1 MNHLRLLTASV
12 TVAAALLAGGAARV
26 AAAPAPQDE
35 DALGVIEGSVF
46 LDADADGRFDPDEQP
61 LEGFEILLDGP
72 DERSAM
78 TLANG
83 RYRFED
89 LPAGSYTVRVERDDE
104 QRETY
109 VSSIRYE
116 NLEVDGTLL
125 VGIDFG
131 LQERDAVAAEAT
143 EDAMDE
149 ADEDAGD
156 ETAED
161 EDMTEETA
169 AGDQGDADDGAAD
182 EATMDDDD
190 AADEATMDDDA
201 EPEMTAANM
210 LPALR
215 EMLQGAAAAGQTVDD
230 LDPAARKALD
240 DAVAELSDAELAE
253 LQRAMDADEELRDL
267 ARETGADVLLAA
279 AMDARAAARRTSA
292 PAQVH
297 DMPQTGAED
306 LLGWQGLVGLIALL
320 ALLGAAGMVA
330 ERRGA

>member
-12 TVAAALLAGGAARV
+12 VAAAALLAGGTARL

-61 LEGFEILLDGP
+61 LEGFEVRLDGP
-72 DERSAM
+72 DERAAV

-89 LPAGSYTVRVERDDE
+89 LPAGSYTVLVERDE
-104 QRETY
+104 AQRDTY

-149 ADEDAGD
+149 AADDDMAGD
-156 ETAED
+156 D
-161 EDMTEETA
+161 EA
-169 AGDQGDADDGAAD
+169 ADDEAADDEAADDEAADDGMADDEGMD
-182 EATMDDDD
+182 EA
-190 AADEATMDDDA
+190 A

-215 EMLQGAAAAGQTVDD
+215 EMLQGAAAADQTVDD
-230 LDPAARKALD
+230 LDPAARAALD
-240 DAVAELSDAELAE
+240 DAVADLSTEELAE
-253 LQRAMDADEELRDL
+253 LQRAVADDEELREL
-267 ARETGADVLLAA
+267 ARSTGADAFLAA
-279 AMDARAAARRTSA
+279 AMDARAAQQPMDEPA
-292 PAQVH
+292 PAPEQAPARVH

-306 LLGWQGLVGLIALL
+306 LLGWPGLLGLVALL
-320 ALLGAAGMVA
+320 ALMGMAGMAA

>member
-12 TVAAALLAGGAARV
+12 ALATALLAGGAASV

-61 LEGFEILLDGP
+61 LEGFEVMLDGP
-72 DERSAM
+72 DERSAV
-78 TLANG
+78 TPANG

-149 ADEDAGD
+149 ADEA
-156 ETAED
+156 D
-161 EDMTEETA
+161 EDAT
-169 AGDQGDADDGAAD
+169 DD
-182 EATMDDDD
+182 EAMDEDAAVDD
-190 AADEATMDDDA
+190 AADDDADEDMADDEAMDEDAGTADDGMDDAA

-240 DAVAELSDAELAE
+240 DAVA
-253 LQRAMDADEELRDL
+253 
-267 ARETGADVLLAA
+267 
-279 AMDARAAARRTSA
+279 
-292 PAQVH
+292 
-297 DMPQTGAED
+297 
-306 LLGWQGLVGLIALL
+306 
-320 ALLGAAGMVA
+320 
-330 ERRGA
+330 